1 MLSVVIV
8 TLPVDLLTVT
18 LSFCVPVSVI
28 VGDSMED
35 RATLTQER
43 LTLHASLQLIGVEEY
58 VGC

>member
-1 MLSVVIV
+1 MIV